1 MQAWQRYMQ
10 NDIMT
15 SNPIKNTIF
24 IYERCIVEI
33 RKVEELLNIFRF
45 QEADEVLDKLDRIF
59 DELKLQLNP
68 DINKDLYDNLYSL
81 YDWISNQVQ
90 TMQIAREAKNTDAIV
105 QVLQDLIEG
114 YRGAL
119 ENEQRS
125 V

>member
-24 IYERCIVEI
+24 IYERCIVEF
-33 RKVEELLNIFRF
+33 RKAEGLLNDFHF
-45 QEADEVLDKLDRIF
+45 QEADEVLDKLERIF

-68 DINKDLYDNLYSL
+68 DISKDLYDNLYSL
-81 YDWISNQVQ
+81 YDWISKQIQ
-90 TMQIAREAKNTDAIV
+90 TMQIAREAKNTDAVV

-119 ENEQRS
+119 ENEQ
-125 V
+125 

>member
-24 IYERCIVEI
+24 VYERCIVEF
-33 RKVEELLNIFRF
+33 RKSEELLKNFKF
-45 QEADEVLDKLDRIF
+45 QEADEVLDKLERIF
-59 DELKLQLNP
+59 DELKMQLNP
-68 DINKDLYDNLYSL
+68 DISKDLYDNLYSL

-90 TMQIAREAKNTDAIV
+90 MMKMTRASANMDAIV

-114 YRGAL
+114 YRGVL
-119 ENEQRS
+119 ENEQ
-125 V
+125 